1 MGLQKDVCVFLG
13 MLHACTKPHMYIS
26 ASLTLQ
32 ICEDV
37 LASDV
42 TMVTCLV
49 ALMKFDFIFYGLSF
63 GNVAALLEIKFLL

>member
-1 MGLQKDVCVFLG
+1 MYQ
-13 MLHACTKPHMYIS
+13 TSYMYIS

-42 TMVTCLV
+42 TMATCLV
-49 ALMKFDFIFYGLSF
+49 ALMKFDFIFCGLSF

>member
-1 MGLQKDVCVFLG
+1 
-13 MLHACTKPHMYIS
+13 MYIS

-42 TMVTCLV
+42 TMATCLV
-49 ALMKFDFIFYGLSF
+49 ALMKFDFIFFGLSF
-63 GNVAALLEIKFLL
+63 GNVAALLEIQFLL